1 MKRDPYKHQE
11 KYQAWKERIDEIGY
25 IEGVSRKNSELIL
38 KYIFDME
45 LGMNVSKKSQ
55 KGARSYIHLNNLK
68 QRMIFMSKRFEEYYG
83 AKCITDLTENQIVS
97 FFAKMRSGEIKRVDG
112 GEYKSVVDFVK
123 IFKAFWHWHIKV
135 CRKENK
141 KVFDVTEDLD
151 CSNDKPKWVYLDENQ
166 VKHMYENAKYEYKAL
181 IMFLFDSGIRSPTE
195 LINIRVSDLLK
206 DCKELNIRDE
216 ASKTFGRR
224 IKLMLCS
231 DIIKAYI
238 SAKKLSFDDYLFD
251 ISPPVTNRYL
261 KRLAKKLFGEGIAT

>member
-97 FFAKMRSGEIKRVDG
+97 FFAKMRSG
-112 GEYKSVVDFVK
+112 
-123 IFKAFWHWHIKV
+123 
-135 CRKENK
+135 
-141 KVFDVTEDLD
+141 
-151 CSNDKPKWVYLDENQ
+151 
-166 VKHMYENAKYEYKAL
+166 
-181 IMFLFDSGIRSPTE
+181 
-195 LINIRVSDLLK
+195 
-206 DCKELNIRDE
+206 
-216 ASKTFGRR
+216 
-224 IKLMLCS
+224 
-231 DIIKAYI
+231 
-238 SAKKLSFDDYLFD
+238 
-251 ISPPVTNRYL
+251 
-261 KRLAKKLFGEGIAT
+261 